1 MVEICQSVNEQT
13 DEPPCN
19 GSENIVW
26 IPIAWMRNPCRGMPH
41 DQSSCRPTS
50 HHQVSARDGDDWYD
64 DGHREVG
71 GEDRGLSL
79 RSRMTASFIMV
90 ENVEKPPRKP
100 VASRKC
106 TSPEIANFMDKAA
119 TIPARRP
126 AMTLMMNVD
135 REMPYA
141 RSL

>member
-1 MVEICQSVNEQT
+1 MVFQIHPQRMVEICQSVNEQT

-19 GSENIVW
+19 GSGNIVW

-64 DGHREVG
+64 DGHREVS

-79 RSRMTASFIMV
+79 AQQDDGFVHHGRECGEAAKETRS
-90 ENVEKPPRKP
+90 K
-100 VASRKC
+100 
-106 TSPEIANFMDKAA
+106 
-119 TIPARRP
+119 
-126 AMTLMMNVD
+126 
-135 REMPYA
+135 
-141 RSL
+141 